1 MPCEAALI
9 PLSFYEVLSNMT
21 TSRSL
26 IFSVFLSGFVF
37 SGAAL
42 LLMIVG
48 ARPLTIQVEDRPLFT
63 GRVQDLAPPYLA
75 VMTGLSFG
83 IGLTSIALLG
93 WRDASRQ
100 LEQSTA
106 QVSALQQQL
115 QLQEGMVESLKFSE
129 AKLQAAGLDFFLD
142 APVNQASPQAAS
154 LHSSSQP
161 AFFPHQAEPMAVRQS
176 VPVQAQAVEPLRVN
190 PAQHH
195 TAQHQPSQIE
205 ELANSMKQIMSK
217 IEQLQTAQSADR
229 ADSVDTSVH
238 I

>member
-1 MPCEAALI
+1 
-9 PLSFYEVLSNMT
+9 MT

-142 APVNQASPQAAS
+142 APVNQASSQAAS

-161 AFFPHQAEPMAVRQS
+161 AFFPNQAEPMAARQA

-190 PAQHH
+190 PAQHINAQH
-195 TAQHQPSQIE
+195 NNAQHINAQHNHAQHQPSQIE